1 MTIVNQH
8 SSTAR
13 STSMTTTFATTLM
26 AKQIL
31 IFWRD
36 IPAQVIVQ
44 QGRRREKVKLST
56 RFEKAID
63 RAAMRAGKGNSELYL
78 AEWRRETSK
87 IEADEDILLTAQRRA
102 GELESEF
109 SDERLLQLIRNYG
122 SAGD

>member
-102 GELESEF
+102 SELESEF
-109 SDERLLQLIRNYG
+109 SDERLLQLIRNHG

>member
-1 MTIVNQH
+1 
-8 SSTAR
+8 
-13 STSMTTTFATTLM
+13 MTTTFATTLM

-87 IEADEDILLTAQRRA
+87 IETDEDILLTAQRRA

>member
-87 IEADEDILLTAQRRA
+87 IETDEDILLTAQRRA